1 MEEVVAQTIWRIGG
15 VEIQDIV
22 LHTWIVM
29 AVLIPLAYVAGR
41 NLQVRPRP
49 WQHILEMFTGY
60 ISGLISQRTNR
71 PVPGLFELATTMMLF
86 IALANILGLF
96 PGLMAPTRSL
106 STTLALSLVSLLA
119 VHYSGI
125 RSQGIGRY
133 LRSFIEPVGVSF
145 IILPLNLV
153 GEVSRLVSM
162 ALRLFGNV
170 VAGEIIAAVIYRLLP
185 VGAPLLFNLLGSI
198 TGILQ
203 ALVFT
208 FLTIV
213 FIADAVGEEDEE
225 DSPRPARA
233 TS

>member
-1 MEEVVAQTIWRIGG
+1 MEEVVAQPISWLGG
-15 VEIQDIV
+15 IQDIV
-22 LHTWIVM
+22 VHTWIIL

-41 NLQVRPRP
+41 NLQIRPKP
-49 WQHILEMFTGY
+49 WQHIVEMFADY

-71 PVPGLFELATTMMLF
+71 QVPGLFELAATMMLF
-86 IALANILGLF
+86 IAVANILGLF

-106 STTLALSLVSLLA
+106 STTLALSLVSLMA

-125 RSQGIGRY
+125 RSRGIGRY
-133 LRSFIEPVGVSF
+133 LRSFVEPVGVSF

-153 GEVSRLVSM
+153 GELSRVVSM

-185 VGAPLLFNLLGSI
+185 VVAPLLFNLLSSI

-213 FIADAVGEEDEE
+213 FIANAVGDEE
-225 DSPRPARA
+225 EEESPRPVRA
-233 TS
+233 AS